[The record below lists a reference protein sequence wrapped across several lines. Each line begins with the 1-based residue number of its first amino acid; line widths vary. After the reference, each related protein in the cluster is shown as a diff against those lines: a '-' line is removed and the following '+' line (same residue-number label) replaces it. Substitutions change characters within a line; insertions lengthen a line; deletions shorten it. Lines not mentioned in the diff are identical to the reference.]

1 MSNFLSTIQKT
12 VSSAKDNISFILVS
26 LVMVVVVYFVAFGC
40 EKIIE
45 KKNGIKFSSEKT
57 KINKLV
63 IMAMFSAVAA
73 VLMYVEF
80 PITFIAP
87 SFYEMDLSE
96 VPVMI
101 GSFMLGPCAG
111 VIMEAVKVLLKLVL
125 KGTST
130 AFVGDF
136 ANFILGCALVVPASV
151 LYHTKK
157 TKKRAVIGLV
167 TGGIVLIVSGV
178 FLNALYLLPKYS
190 QLYGMPVETF
200 IKMGAAINPA
210 ISNIFTFV
218 ILAVAPFNL
227 IKATVVGV
235 ITMLLYKYLS
245 RLIKVHNN

>member
-26 LVMVVVVYFVAFGC
+26 LVMIVVVYFVAFGC

-87 SFYEMDLSE
+87 AFYEMDLSE

>member
-45 KKNGIKFSSEKT
+45 KKNGIKFSSDKT

-87 SFYEMDLSE
+87 AFYEMDLSE

>member
-26 LVMVVVVYFVAFGC
+26 LVMIVVVYFVAFGC

-45 KKNGIKFSSEKT
+45 KKNGIKFSSDKT

-87 SFYEMDLSE
+87 AFYEMDLSE

-200 IKMGAAINPA
+200 INMGAAINPA

>member
-26 LVMVVVVYFVAFGC
+26 LVMIVVVYFVAFGC

-45 KKNGIKFSSEKT
+45 KKNGIKFSSDKT

-87 SFYEMDLSE
+87 AFYEMDLSE

-200 IKMGAAINPA
+200 INMGAAINPA

-227 IKATVVGV
+227 IKATVVVV

>member
-1 MSNFLSTIQKT
+1 
-12 VSSAKDNISFILVS
+12 
-26 LVMVVVVYFVAFGC
+26 
-40 EKIIE
+40 
-45 KKNGIKFSSEKT
+45 
-57 KINKLV
+57 
-63 IMAMFSAVAA
+63 
-73 VLMYVEF
+73 
-80 PITFIAP
+80 
-87 SFYEMDLSE
+87 MDLSE

-200 IKMGAAINPA
+200 INMGAAINPA

>member
-26 LVMVVVVYFVAFGC
+26 LVMVVVVYFIAFGC

-45 KKNGIKFSSEKT
+45 KKNGIKFSSDKT

-200 IKMGAAINPA
+200 INMGAAINPA

>member
-26 LVMVVVVYFVAFGC
+26 LVMIVVVYFVAFGC

-45 KKNGIKFSSEKT
+45 KKNGIKFSSDKT

-63 IMAMFSAVAA
+63 IMAMFSVVAA

-200 IKMGAAINPA
+200 INMGAAINPA

>member
-26 LVMVVVVYFVAFGC
+26 LVMVVVVYFIAFGC

-45 KKNGIKFSSEKT
+45 KKNGIKFSSDKT

-87 SFYEMDLSE
+87 AFYEMDLSE

-151 LYHTKK
+151 VYHTKK
-157 TKKRAVIGLV
+157 TKKRAIIGLV

-245 RLIKVHNN
+245 QLIKVHNN

>member
-1 MSNFLSTIQKT
+1 MSSFLSTIQKT

-26 LVMVVVVYFVAFGC
+26 LVMVVVVYFIAFGC

-87 SFYEMDLSE
+87 AFYEMDLSE

-200 IKMGAAINPA
+200 INMGAAINPA

-235 ITMLLYKYLS
+235 IIMLLYKYLS

>member
-1 MSNFLSTIQKT
+1 MSSFLSTIQKT

-26 LVMVVVVYFVAFGC
+26 LVMIVVVYFVAFGC

-87 SFYEMDLSE
+87 AFYEMDLSE

-151 LYHTKK
+151 VYHTKK
-157 TKKRAVIGLV
+157 TKKRAIIGLV

-200 IKMGAAINPA
+200 INMGAAINPA

>member
-45 KKNGIKFSSEKT
+45 KKNGIKFSSDKT

-151 LYHTKK
+151 VYHTKK
-157 TKKRAVIGLV
+157 TKKRAIIGLV

>member
-26 LVMVVVVYFVAFGC
+26 LVMIVVVYFVAFGC

-45 KKNGIKFSSEKT
+45 KKNGIKFSSDKT

-87 SFYEMDLSE
+87 AFYEMDLSE

-200 IKMGAAINPA
+200 INMGAAINPA
-210 ISNIFTFV
+210 ISNVFTFV

>member
-26 LVMVVVVYFVAFGC
+26 LVMIVVVYFVAFGC

-87 SFYEMDLSE
+87 AFYEMDLSE

-151 LYHTKK
+151 VYHTKK
-157 TKKRAVIGLV
+157 TKKRAIIGLV

-200 IKMGAAINPA
+200 INMGAAINPA

>member
-26 LVMVVVVYFVAFGC
+26 LVMIVVVYFVAFGC

-45 KKNGIKFSSEKT
+45 KKNGIKFSSDKT

-151 LYHTKK
+151 VYHTKK
-157 TKKRAVIGLV
+157 TKKRAIIGLV

-200 IKMGAAINPA
+200 INMGAAINPA

>member
-26 LVMVVVVYFVAFGC
+26 LVMIVVVYFIAFGC

-45 KKNGIKFSSEKT
+45 KKNGIKFSSDKT

-87 SFYEMDLSE
+87 AFYEMDLSE

-200 IKMGAAINPA
+200 INMGAAINPA

>member
-26 LVMVVVVYFVAFGC
+26 LVMIVVVYFVAFGC

-45 KKNGIKFSSEKT
+45 KKNGIKFSSDKT

-87 SFYEMDLSE
+87 AFYEMDLSE

-151 LYHTKK
+151 VYHTKK
-157 TKKRAVIGLV
+157 TKKRAIIGLV

-200 IKMGAAINPA
+200 INMGAAINPA

-235 ITMLLYKYLS
+235 ITILLYKYLS

>member
-1 MSNFLSTIQKT
+1 MSSFLSTIQKT

-26 LVMVVVVYFVAFGC
+26 LVMVVVVYFIAFGC

-45 KKNGIKFSSEKT
+45 KKNGIKFSSDKT

-87 SFYEMDLSE
+87 AFYEMDLSE

>member
-1 MSNFLSTIQKT
+1 MSSFLSTIQKT

-45 KKNGIKFSSEKT
+45 KKNGIKFSSDKT

-200 IKMGAAINPA
+200 INMGAAINPA

>member
-26 LVMVVVVYFVAFGC
+26 LVMIVVVYFVAFGC

-45 KKNGIKFSSEKT
+45 KKNGIKFSSDKT

-87 SFYEMDLSE
+87 AFYEMDLSE

-200 IKMGAAINPA
+200 INMGAAINPA

-235 ITMLLYKYLS
+235 IPMLLYKYLS

>member
-26 LVMVVVVYFVAFGC
+26 LVMIVVVYFVAFGC

-45 KKNGIKFSSEKT
+45 KKNGIKFSSDKT

-87 SFYEMDLSE
+87 AFYEMDLSE

-111 VIMEAVKVLLKLVL
+111 VIMEAVKVLLKMVL

>member
-26 LVMVVVVYFVAFGC
+26 LVMIVVVYFVAFGC

-45 KKNGIKFSSEKT
+45 KKNGIKFSSDKT

-87 SFYEMDLSE
+87 AFYEMDLSE

-151 LYHTKK
+151 LYHTKEQ
-157 TKKRAVIGLV
+157 
-167 TGGIVLIVSGV
+167 
-178 FLNALYLLPKYS
+178 LLD
-190 QLYGMPVETF
+190 L
-200 IKMGAAINPA
+200 
-210 ISNIFTFV
+210 
-218 ILAVAPFNL
+218 
-227 IKATVVGV
+227 
-235 ITMLLYKYLS
+235 
-245 RLIKVHNN
+245 

>member
-1 MSNFLSTIQKT
+1 MSSFLSTIQKT

-26 LVMVVVVYFVAFGC
+26 LVMVVVVYFIAFGC

-45 KKNGIKFSSEKT
+45 KKNGIKFSSDKT

-200 IKMGAAINPA
+200 INMGAAINPA

>member
-12 VSSAKDNISFILVS
+12 VSSEKDNISFILVS
-26 LVMVVVVYFVAFGC
+26 LVMIVVVYFVAFGC

-45 KKNGIKFSSEKT
+45 KKNGIKFSSDKT

-87 SFYEMDLSE
+87 AFYEMDLSE

-200 IKMGAAINPA
+200 INMGAAINPA

>member
-26 LVMVVVVYFVAFGC
+26 LVMIVVVYFVAFGC

-45 KKNGIKFSSEKT
+45 KKNGIKFSSDKT

-87 SFYEMDLSE
+87 AFYEMDLSE

-200 IKMGAAINPA
+200 INMGAAINPA
-210 ISNIFTFV
+210 ISNILTFV

>member
-26 LVMVVVVYFVAFGC
+26 LVMIVVVYFVAFGC

-45 KKNGIKFSSEKT
+45 KKNGINFSSEKT

-87 SFYEMDLSE
+87 AFYEMDLSE

-200 IKMGAAINPA
+200 INMGAAINPA

>member
-26 LVMVVVVYFVAFGC
+26 LVMVVVVYFIAFGC

-45 KKNGIKFSSEKT
+45 KKNGIKFSSDKT

-87 SFYEMDLSE
+87 AFYEMDLSE

-151 LYHTKK
+151 VYHTKK
-157 TKKRAVIGLV
+157 TKKRAIIGLV

-178 FLNALYLLPKYS
+178 FFNALYLLPKYS

-200 IKMGAAINPA
+200 INMGAAINPA
-210 ISNIFTFV
+210 ISNIYTFV

-227 IKATVVGV
+227 IKATVAGV

>member
-1 MSNFLSTIQKT
+1 MSSFLSTIQKT

-45 KKNGIKFSSEKT
+45 KKNGIKFSSDKT

-87 SFYEMDLSE
+87 AFYEMDLSE

-151 LYHTKK
+151 VYHTKK
-157 TKKRAVIGLV
+157 TKKRAIIGLV

>member
-26 LVMVVVVYFVAFGC
+26 LVMVVVVYFIAFGC

-45 KKNGIKFSSEKT
+45 KKNGIKFSSDKT

-87 SFYEMDLSE
+87 AFYEMDLSE

-151 LYHTKK
+151 VYHTKK

-200 IKMGAAINPA
+200 INMGAAINPA

>member
-1 MSNFLSTIQKT
+1 MSSFLSTIQKT

-26 LVMVVVVYFVAFGC
+26 LVMLVVVYFIAFGC

-151 LYHTKK
+151 VYHTKK
-157 TKKRAVIGLV
+157 TKKRAIIGLV

>member
-1 MSNFLSTIQKT
+1 MSSFLSTIQKT

-26 LVMVVVVYFVAFGC
+26 LVMVVVVYFIAFGC

-87 SFYEMDLSE
+87 AFYEMDLSE

-200 IKMGAAINPA
+200 INMGAAINPA

>member
-1 MSNFLSTIQKT
+1 MSSFLSTIQKT

-26 LVMVVVVYFVAFGC
+26 LVMVVVVYFIAFGC

-45 KKNGIKFSSEKT
+45 KKNGIKFSSDKT

-87 SFYEMDLSE
+87 AFYEMDLSE

-200 IKMGAAINPA
+200 INMGAAINPA

>member
-26 LVMVVVVYFVAFGC
+26 LVMIVVVYFVAFGC

-45 KKNGIKFSSEKT
+45 KKNGIKFSSDKT

-87 SFYEMDLSE
+87 AFYEMDLSE

-136 ANFILGCALVVPASV
+136 ANFILGCALVVPALV

-200 IKMGAAINPA
+200 INMGAAINPA